1 MDDGAADGQTAR
13 AEGWLAGE
21 ASGAP
26 RCVLLEPAQAMLAEV
41 WRREVQSR
49 TLGRTRWQAAADSSV
64 VCSWSRGVRQAGGR
78 SPLQKR
84 LLPPHPWTWTFQAG
98 LPLPSVVTA
107 GTRPGEIRGDGR
119 RWGPGMRS
127 PGRSRAGNTVWSGPS
142 RRLPCQAHA
151 AHRGGRSR
159 RSQTPVVPRVWSAV
173 ALTAPCAFPPL
184 PQLGGAEGPAGVRS
198 DGLLTK

>member
-1 MDDGAADGQTAR
+1 MDDGAADGQSAR

-26 RCVLLEPAQAMLAEV
+26 RCMLLEPAQAMLAEV

-107 GTRPGEIRGDGR
+107 RTRPGEIRGDGR

-142 RRLPCQAHA
+142 RRLPWSLSGPRRAP
-151 AHRGGRSR
+151 GR
-159 RSQTPVVPRVWSAV
+159 
-173 ALTAPCAFPPL
+173 ALTSESDARGSVNIECGGPDGPL
-184 PQLGGAEGPAGVRS
+184 CVPALAAAGR
-198 DGLLTK
+198 G